1 MKHRS
6 YLVLCFCMVFGLS
19 AYAQKVTMNLQ
30 QVKLEIVF
38 QEITKQTGLTVAYS
52 RPTVDPGKIVSVDAK
67 GEELASVLQRLF
79 DGTDI
84 TFEIGKQKIFLNKH
98 SVEKK
103 DVGRTKRV
111 SGLVVDVNGEPVIG
125 ASVVVK
131 GTSNGTITD
140 LDGQYVL
147 DNVPVDATLDI
158 SYIGYTTQTLKA
170 NDKSLAHITM
180 KEDTKVLDE
189 VVVVGYG
196 VAKKSDFTG
205 SLNTMDSKKYRRF
218 P

>member
-6 YLVLCFCMVFGLS
+6 FLVLCFCMVFGFS

-30 QVKLEIVF
+30 QVKLETVF

-52 RPTVDPGKIVSVDAK
+52 RPTVDPGKIVSIDANE
-67 GEELASVLQRLF
+67 EELASVLQRLF
-79 DGTDI
+79 VGMDI
-84 TFEIGKQKIFLNKH
+84 TFEIGKQKIFLNKR
-98 SVEKK
+98 SAEKK
-103 DVGRTKRV
+103 SAGRTKKV

-158 SYIGYTTQTLKA
+158 SYIGSLLS
-170 NDKSLAHITM
+170 NKS
-180 KEDTKVLDE
+180 
-189 VVVVGYG
+189 
-196 VAKKSDFTG
+196 
-205 SLNTMDSKKYRRF
+205 
-218 P
+218 